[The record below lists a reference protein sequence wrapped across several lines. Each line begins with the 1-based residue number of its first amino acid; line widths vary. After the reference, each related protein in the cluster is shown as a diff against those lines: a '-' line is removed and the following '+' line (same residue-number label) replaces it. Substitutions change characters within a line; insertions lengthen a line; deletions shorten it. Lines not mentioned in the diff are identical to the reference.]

1 MAVLGS
7 GWIATAMRG
16 SKLLTG
22 ALVAVVAINL
32 LGVSTGF
39 GKTLRLSF
47 PGAPQHSVLAER
59 SITFYSPDGWL
70 RGGPEHDGDI
80 IGLMRGL
87 KRIGV
92 RTVTF
97 DAASSDDIN
106 FNTSG
111 LQARAI
117 EAGVEPTWVYN
128 PAGLGPHDAFVLRR
142 FPQPGD
148 PPPCQ
153 RLKDGSGVYVVL
165 GNPIMPFALYTF
177 VCPGRTPVSYKRTA
191 PLPLETQ
198 IQLHPEITG
207 APRTLL
213 LSVMRA
219 LRREGVPLIQFDP
232 ASANALF
239 FNYVGLAQL
248 AGLVKLPVQSS
259 YAPQTLTT
267 EDAFLLRKPIVA
279 GGPAPCGRFPDGT
292 GLYVIRGNPT
302 TPAPHYQCPAH
313 IHP

>member
-1 MAVLGS
+1 
-7 GWIATAMRG
+7 
-16 SKLLTG
+16 
-22 ALVAVVAINL
+22 
-32 LGVSTGF
+32 
-39 GKTLRLSF
+39 
-47 PGAPQHSVLAER
+47 
-59 SITFYSPDGWL
+59 
-70 RGGPEHDGDI
+70 
-80 IGLMRGL
+80 MRGL

-92 RTVTF
+92 HTVTF

-111 LQARAI
+111 LQVLAI
-117 EAGVEPTWVYN
+117 QAGVQPTWVYD

-177 VCPGRTPVSYKRTA
+177 VCPGHTPVSYKRTA
-191 PLPLETQ
+191 PLPIETQ

-207 APRTLL
+207 PSRRLL
-213 LSVMRA
+213 LGVMRA

-248 AGLVKLPVQSS
+248 AALARLPVQSS
-259 YAPQTLTT
+259 YAPQQLTAA
-267 EDAFLLRKPIVA
+267 DAFLLRKPIA
-279 GGPAPCGRFPDGT
+279 GGGPTPCGRFPDGT
-292 GLYVIRGNPT
+292 GLYVVRGNPT
-302 TPAPHYQCPAH
+302 APAPRYECPAH
-313 IHP
+313 AHP